1 MKLLEYLRDGNINP
15 KEVLKDQ
22 AWFKSDLSE
31 IKTRGKKSMDQKNTI
46 KNVTNVFDSREK
58 ILIFLEIILF
68 CCLKLKTKQ
77 NVKKR
82 LKS

>member
-1 MKLLEYLRDGNINP
+1 MKLLEDLRDGNINP

-22 AWFKSDLSE
+22 AWFKSDLNE